1 MPCPK
6 FRPGQV
12 PMDQAVPGDAPAH
25 LRSREDKTQLALP
38 TVPPR
43 QAGKA
48 DHLPAPPVIK
58 SDWGTD
64 ALALGT
70 RKQVLSNRPETQR
83 APAIPG
89 VSDQCLGPPGNEG
102 GIKNKI
108 LNTAAEGKASSC
120 RGGSAG
126 LVLAEKGSSEY
137 PLEKVPGQTCAM
149 ELRSG
154 EPSGKV
160 KEREK
165 GKRAHR

>member
-1 MPCPK
+1 MLSPR
-6 FRPGQV
+6 FSPGQV
-12 PMDQAVPGDAPAH
+12 LVDQAVLGVAPAH
-25 LRSREDKTQLALP
+25 LRSREDRTQLALP

-48 DHLPAPPVIK
+48 DHFPAPPVIK

-64 ALALGT
+64 ALALST
-70 RKQVLSNRPETQR
+70 RKQVFSNRPETQR

-89 VSDQCLGPPGNEG
+89 VSDHCLGLPGNAG
-102 GIKNKI
+102 SIKNKI
-108 LNTAAEGKASSC
+108 LNIAAEGKASSC

-126 LVLAEKGSSEY
+126 LVPAEKGSSEY
-137 PLEKVPGQTCAM
+137 PLEKLPGQSCTM

-165 GKRAHR
+165 GKRVHR